1 MNHQIKSKERV
12 AAHVEVFTSEREVN
26 AMLNLVKQETER
38 IDSSF
43 LEPACGDILRQL
55 LFYFVF
61 SPPVSFHGS
70 LQSQNMLREHYVYK
84 A

>member
-12 AAHVEVFTSEREVN
+12 AAHGEVFTSEREVN
-26 AMLNLVKQETER
+26 AMLDLVKQETER

-61 SPPVSFHGS
+61 FSTCKLPGS